1 MNTKDRILDKALEL
15 MTVAGSDTVSTHEI
29 AKHLGIRQSN
39 ITYYFPSRTELL
51 SALFK
56 RMIEEVDRPVES
68 LDPENFSFITF
79 YQSLD
84 KVMQVHERYRF
95 LLMNYGTLI
104 TTNPELNAHMVAV
117 FKNRHQE
124 FEGVLT
130 LLSNN
135 GFITGDQLFAQRV
148 PVLHML
154 NMIIVY
160 WVQEAAIYHQDKTDA
175 EKRKHFLWL
184 FFQVFIPYLTQ
195 KGKDDLLPLFN

>member
-15 MTVAGSDTVSTHEI
+15 MNLTGNDTVSTHEI
-29 AKHLGIRQSN
+29 AKNLGIRQSN
-39 ITYYFPSRTELL
+39 ITYYFPSRTEML

-56 RMIEEVDRPVES
+56 RMVEEVNQPVKSIEPAYFSFSTFYDS
-68 LDPENFSFITF
+68 LDRI
-79 YQSLD
+79 
-84 KVMQVHERYRF
+84 MQVHERYRF

-104 TTNPELNAHMVAV
+104 TTNPELNEYLIRVLET
-117 FKNRHQE
+117 RYQE

-135 GFITGDQLFAQRV
+135 GFIIGNNLFSQRE

-160 WVQEAAIYHQDKTDA
+160 WVQEAAIYHQEKTDA
-175 EKRKHFLWL
+175 EKRKHFLSL
-184 FFQVFIPYLTQ
+184 FFQIFIPYLTK
-195 KGKDDLLPLFN
+195 KGREDLMPLLN